1 LPYQSAAQRRFFYS
15 EGARKAGITP
25 AMVEEWDRETKG
37 KKLPERA
44 EKSAELF
51 SILLKAAAATTSAVR
66 MGATPA
72 PKPFKP
78 MKPGVPAQGQ
88 EGDFMNSRGHQDTFR
103 DNAST
108 SAATG
113 ADARL
118 QRGEQLTMPT

>member
-1 LPYQSAAQRRFFYS
+1 
-15 EGARKAGITP
+15 
-25 AMVEEWDRETKG
+25 MVEEWDRETKG
-37 KKLPERA
+37 KKLPERV

-72 PKPFKP
+72 PKPLKA
-78 MKPGVPAQGQ
+78 MKPGAAPKEKEKGPT
-88 EGDFMNSRGHQDTFR
+88 GFMDGRGYQDTFR